1 MWAGEGDG
9 ESSTGW
15 PCSPNCA
22 TEAWPTS
29 SSWSA
34 RLKGLPQSV
43 NAVFGDT
50 IVQTCIHLIWD
61 TFRYAG
67 RQHRDAIAKAIKPI
81 YTAVNAAAAKEALD
95 TFDAEWGYRYPAA
108 IRLWRNA
115 WEEFIPFLDYD
126 TEIRKGDLFDQRD
139 RITERP
145 LSPRDPRARPPNR
158 QPSNAYTWSPDRSTR
173 QGPAKSDG
181 RCAGSQR

>member
-1 MWAGEGDG
+1 
-9 ESSTGW
+9 
-15 PCSPNCA
+15 
-22 TEAWPTS
+22 
-29 SSWSA
+29 
-34 RLKGLPQSV
+34 
-43 NAVFGDT
+43 
-50 IVQTCIHLIWD
+50 VQTCIHLIWG

-67 RQHRDAIAKAIKPI
+67 RHHRDAIAKAIKPI

-139 RITERP
+139 RISDARYRRAIRVRGHRTG
-145 LSPRDPRARPPNR
+145 SPQMPILGHPIARPDRDRPKAMDDALEASAERLRNHIRRPPTGQREQLNR
-158 QPSNAYTWSPDRSTR
+158 
-173 QGPAKSDG
+173 
-181 RCAGSQR
+181 RCRLHR